1 MDKINTI
8 NDFINEI
15 VWGVPMIALILGVGI
30 YYTIRLGF
38 PQLTKIKKIYKGT
51 IGKKEE
57 NPEAKGLVSSSQA
70 ALISMGEIVGSGN
83 IAGVATAV
91 ASGGPGAIF
100 WMWIAALFGMATK
113 YVEIGLGII
122 YRSVNKDNVKGGPM
136 YYLRDGLHSKFLA
149 VIYAILAVLSYIV
162 IVAMVDTNT
171 IVSTVTTKFNIPD
184 YVIGIALV
192 IIVGVIIFGGIK
204 RLGKFSKN
212 FVPIM
217 GIFYIISGLVVIFS
231 NLELVGPAF
240 STIIKAAFTPQAAAG
255 GFAGASIAQI
265 IRYGFARGIYSNEA
279 GLGTAA
285 FAHSAAETDHPTR
298 QALWGPTEI
307 FIDTI
312 IVNTITGLVVVMSG
326 LWTSGADGSPLVMAA
341 FDKVLPGGVG
351 SIMIFIASICFSFT
365 CLTSASY
372 VCQESAEYLFGTKSQ
387 KVINALW
394 LVFIFI
400 GSVTSLEFVWNLA
413 DTVNGLLLIPN
424 LLGLLILSNV
434 VVKKKKEFFK
444 ETRKRKISDL
454 STEALLIDLLTKNDI
469 SMEEAIDKLN
479 KDLDIDKEEI
489 KNASVNVKK
498 IIG

>member
-171 IVSTVTTKFNIPD
+171 IVNAVQARWSGVHNYT
-184 YVIGIALV
+184 IGVVLI
-192 IIVGVIIFGGIK
+192 IIVGIIIFGGIK
-204 RLGKFSKN
+204 RLGKFSN
-212 FVPIM
+212 FVVPVM
-217 GIFYIISGLVVIFS
+217 AFLYVVSGIVVLVV
-231 NLELVGPAF
+231 NADMVGPAF
-240 STIIKAAFTPQAAAG
+240 LTIIEAAFKPQAALG
-255 GFAGASIAQI
+255 GFAGASIAQTM
-265 IRYGFARGIYSNEA
+265 RYGFARGIYSNEA

-285 FAHSAAETDHPTR
+285 ISHSAAQVENPIE
-298 QALWGPTEI
+298 QSLWGPVEI

-312 IVNTITGLVVVMSG
+312 IVNTITGLVVVIAGMWANGSD
-326 LWTSGADGSPLVMAA
+326 GAELVMNS
-341 FDKVLPGGVG
+341 FDKALPNGPG
-351 SIMIFIASICFSFT
+351 SIIIMIASILFSFT

-372 VCQESAEYLFGTKSQ
+372 VCEECAEYLFGTKS
-387 KVINALW
+387 KIFVRIFW
-394 LVFIFI
+394 LIFILI
-400 GSVTSLEFVWNLA
+400 GSVLELELVWNIA
-413 DTVNGLLLIPN
+413 DTVNGLMLIPN
-424 LLGLLILSNV
+424 LIGVIFLGGK
-434 VVKKKKEFFK
+434 VVKASKEYFKK
-444 ETRKRKISDL
+444 
-454 STEALLIDLLTKNDI
+454 A
-469 SMEEAIDKLN
+469 
-479 KDLDIDKEEI
+479 
-489 KNASVNVKK
+489 
-498 IIG
+498 